1 MSQHEDQQFLKLYQK
16 YRYED
21 QLNFYK
27 QRHREFAKAQAQA
40 IFISIGLM
48 FIVCLAGALEQI
60 NIRWLNLTCLWL
72 AVICP
77 ILSTAIT
84 AYGTLYAFEQQ
95 AKLYQDTLNNLQR
108 VRVLLTDLEQGLS
121 DDDFAVRLGNYVQT
135 VENIFLAEQGQWGQ
149 LAKKMKPAET

>member
-1 MSQHEDQQFLKLYQK
+1 MSKHEDQQVLKLYQK
-16 YRYED
+16 HRYED

-27 QRHREFAKAQAQA
+27 QRHRELTMAQTQA

-48 FIVCLAGALEQI
+48 FVVCLAGALEQV
-60 NIRWLNLTCLWL
+60 NVQWLNLTCLWV

-77 ILSTAIT
+77 ILSTALA
-84 AYGTLYAFEQQ
+84 AYSTLYAFEQQ

-108 VRVLLTDLEQGLS
+108 ARVLLADLEQRPS

-135 VENIFLAEQGQWGQ
+135 VENIFEAEQGQWGQ